1 VFPSLWTDEEVD
13 GRLEVYVRRL
23 GTAECP
29 HFLAEGSKQ
38 ETYLQL
44 GLNSQNKMKSCTFVD
59 DKETAYMGKREQY
72 IIQIS
77 SSSSSYS

>member
-29 HFLAEGSKQ
+29 HFLAEDSKQ
-38 ETYLQL
+38 KLLAAGFER
-44 GLNSQNKMKSCTFVD
+44 NS
-59 DKETAYMGKREQY
+59 
-72 IIQIS
+72 
-77 SSSSSYS
+77 